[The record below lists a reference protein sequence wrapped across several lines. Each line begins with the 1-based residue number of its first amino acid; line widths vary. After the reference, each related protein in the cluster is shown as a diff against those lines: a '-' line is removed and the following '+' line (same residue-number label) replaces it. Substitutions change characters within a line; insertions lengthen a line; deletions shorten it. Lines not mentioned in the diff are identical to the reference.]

1 MHPPPPFWRFVVQSH
16 LLGCLKECHGHHGGQ
31 HKWGPYYIA
40 TLLRK
45 QWPSKEKQSHIPDW
59 TCPPLKLHSLQWKIA
74 LPPPLPSP
82 HVLHLSGLILQPPRQ
97 ITPDIITAL
106 VNYCSETSGTITRVQ
121 LCHGNYAG
129 WHRCLEDQ
137 RTCKLSRRNCRWK
150 RSKEPYLIPFVQL
163 RELIHLGLVRTNTE
177 RCLQPTGKA

>member
-1 MHPPPPFWRFVVQSH
+1 MFERVSRTSWGATQVGSLLYSNPAEETVAFQRETESHPRLNLSSTEAPQFTMKNSSP
-16 LLGCLKECHGHHGGQ
+16 
-31 HKWGPYYIA
+31 
-40 TLLRK
+40 
-45 QWPSKEKQSHIPDW
+45 
-59 TCPPLKLHSLQWKIA
+59 
-74 LPPPLPSP
+74 PSP

-177 RCLQPTGKA
+177 RCLHPTGKA